1 MNNLDIRDFT
11 DIPQAIRAIEQVISG
26 EQPISRALQ
35 ILSDN
40 TRLPVIN
47 ETLPAKAQQQLRDAP
62 DYRLRVRINRE
73 FAPETAV
80 LVEYGDK
87 NSTLQAVYQKLVALH
102 RYLLAIQN
110 APVPGVVVIT
120 GYDPKTAPSIAL
132 PRGERK
138 LIPTMKGP
146 YTGSARDLLTK
157 DIRDLRNY
165 TNAPPSAIKD
175 LLKLNKEMYSKAF
188 TKIR

>member
-1 MNNLDIRDFT
+1 FT
-11 DIPQAIRAIEQVISG
+11 DIPQAISAIEQVISG

-47 ETLPAKAQQQLRDAP
+47 ETLPAREQQQLRDAP

-87 NSTLQAVYQKLVALH
+87 NSTLQEVYQKLVALH

-110 APVPGVVVIT
+110 APVPGKAALNAVQQRLEQNNSDPIFDVQQLAKNLPAPLNRWVGELAEQAWRVVMMEAV
-120 GYDPKTAPSIAL
+120 SSL
-132 PRGERK
+132 E
-138 LIPTMKGP
+138 
-146 YTGSARDLLTK
+146 
-157 DIRDLRNY
+157 
-165 TNAPPSAIKD
+165 
-175 LLKLNKEMYSKAF
+175 
-188 TKIR
+188 